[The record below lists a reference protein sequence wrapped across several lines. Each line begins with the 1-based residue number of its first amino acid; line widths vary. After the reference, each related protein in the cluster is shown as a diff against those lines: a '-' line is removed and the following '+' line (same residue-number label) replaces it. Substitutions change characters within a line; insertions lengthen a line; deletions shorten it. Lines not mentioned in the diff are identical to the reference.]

1 MRSNVAELS
10 TNNNK
15 RSQRHRFLVAD
26 LRANFAFCRAIPAL
40 LATTILMGAFP
51 TPKASL
57 FVPPHLVPAASTE
70 KNEHFFRV
78 IVRPPP
84 PPSPPS
90 PTIQPPAN
98 SRPIP
103 ALCSFQLHHQET
115 WRVVLGELCQLPNLR
130 RPTENSSYFAECEQ
144 LDWGIAEVLNR
155 TDLGVWRL
163 RSCDGDTVFVP
174 SAQRCLTRR
183 SVLLQNKICSKN
195 SVEVDAEVNK
205 GRANDYSFCPP
216 GVGIDAWM
224 TVRRRMLTGRCL
236 EEEETPEGKT
246 ERKKEP
252 DGNCDEVD
260 GPEVVEP
267 CRIQQ
272 VGDDKPQQLP
282 TCPCNSNNCVCLES
296 RHARMFPA
304 CCCPLKQTLPCQCP
318 PIPPHY
324 VAVGSRLLPA
334 DRTAPPQPNQEIAN
348 KVSLEGPEVPLP
360 SVMEQPRPCPLID
373 RTKPQSVQYQELCSW
388 MLDPLVPDSES
399 HGHFLQCQ
407 PAPFS
412 LYCGRWQRMPCAPKT
427 VFDVREQ
434 MCVWDQG
441 QQKAILSARDSSF
454 DDNGEQPCACRSDL
468 GCLSP
473 GGDESLP

>member
-1 MRSNVAELS
+1 MRSNVVELS

-15 RSQRHRFLVAD
+15 RTQRHCFLLVAD

-40 LATTILMGAFP
+40 LATTILMGVFP
-51 TPKASL
+51 TPKGSL
-57 FVPPHLVPAASTE
+57 FVPPHLVPAAPTE

-84 PPSPPS
+84 PPSP
-90 PTIQPPAN
+90 TIQPPAN

-103 ALCSFQLHHQET
+103 ALRSFQPHHQET

-130 RPTENSSYFAECEQ
+130 RPTENSSNFAECEQ

-155 TDLGVWRL
+155 SDLGVWRL

-195 SVEVDAEVNK
+195 TVGADAEVNK
-205 GRANDYSFCPP
+205 RRTNDYSFCPP

-224 TVRRRMLTGRCL
+224 TVRRRMLTGQCS

-252 DGNCDEVD
+252 EGNCDEVD

-267 CRIQQ
+267 CRVQQ
-272 VGDDKPQQLP
+272 
-282 TCPCNSNNCVCLES
+282 S
-296 RHARMFPA
+296 RHARMFST

-318 PIPPHY
+318 PIPAHY
-324 VAVGSRLLPA
+324 VAVGGQLL
-334 DRTAPPQPNQEIAN
+334 TAPPQPNQEIAS

-360 SVMEQPRPCPLID
+360 SVIEQPRPCPLID

-399 HGHFLQCQ
+399 HAHFLQCQ

-412 LYCGRWQRMPCAPKT
+412 LFCGRWQRMPCAPKT

-441 QQKAILSARDSSF
+441 EQKGLSSIDELNSNAILSARDSSF
-454 DDNGEQPCACRSDL
+454 DDQPCACRPPGDVVVPTAPCAPFLGL

-473 GGDESLP
+473 GADESLA